1 MNRENAAKK
10 KKQAAAA
17 KKKEK
22 KTTGEAKGV
31 PKKVVS
37 RTELA
42 QLPSTPSPLP
52 VVPPVFTEETP
63 SPTQGRGDATVA
75 GSSFDEK
82 LAVLE
87 ERLSAQWEFD
97 IGEFRTDI
105 LLLLRNRVEIASRLD
120 EMRDRLDAFGARLRE
135 LEPRRERAP
144 SYPTVRM
151 RYRSRSRSRSR
162 SAEYMERERPRY
174 SRR

>member
-52 VVPPVFTEETP
+52 VVHPVLTETP

-105 LLLLRNRVEIASRLD
+105 LLLHRNRAEIASRLD

-144 SYPTVRM
+144 SYPTERM

>member
-52 VVPPVFTEETP
+52 VVHP
-63 SPTQGRGDATVA
+63 GAHGDPIADA
-75 GSSFDEK
+75 
-82 LAVLE
+82 
-87 ERLSAQWEFD
+87 
-97 IGEFRTDI
+97 RT
-105 LLLLRNRVEIASRLD
+105 R
-120 EMRDRLDAFGARLRE
+120 
-135 LEPRRERAP
+135 
-144 SYPTVRM
+144 
-151 RYRSRSRSRSR
+151 
-162 SAEYMERERPRY
+162 
-174 SRR
+174 

>member
-1 MNRENAAKK
+1 LNRENAAK
-10 KKQAAAA
+10 

-31 PKKVVS
+31 PKKFVS

-52 VVPPVFTEETP
+52 VVHPVFTETP

-75 GSSFDEK
+75 VHLRSSFDEK

-87 ERLSAQWEFD
+87 ERLSTQWEFE

-105 LLLLRNRVEIASRLD
+105 LLLLRNRVEMASRLD

-144 SYPTVRM
+144 SYPTERM